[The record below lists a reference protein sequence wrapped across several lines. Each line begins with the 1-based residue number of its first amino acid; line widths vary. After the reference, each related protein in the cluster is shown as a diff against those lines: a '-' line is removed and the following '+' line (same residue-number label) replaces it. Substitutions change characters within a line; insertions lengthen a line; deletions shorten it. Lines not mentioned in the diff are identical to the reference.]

1 MNNVDITLCLKQNR
15 QAQKSLYDAYKTKMY
30 ILCQR
35 YFSDKEDS
43 KDALQE
49 GFIKVFKDLHQ
60 YDSSRASLG
69 TWMNRVFVNTCLQK
83 LRKKKVDFQSI
94 GTHTDLVGF
103 NSTIISDLHLKD
115 LTKIIQKLPIGYR
128 TVFNLYVIEGYNHR
142 EISSQLG
149 IAVGT
154 SKTQLMKAKKM
165 LRIKLAETLNEI

>member
-1 MNNVDITLCLKQNR
+1 MNKEDLTLCLKNDR
-15 QAQKSLYDAYKTKMY
+15 RAQKRLYEAYKNRMF

-35 YFSDKEDS
+35 YFSNKEDS
-43 KDALQE
+43 RDALQE

-60 YDSSRASLG
+60 YDENKAALG

-83 LRKKKVDFQSI
+83 LRKKKVDFKSI
-94 GTHTDLVGF
+94 GNHTEMIGF
-103 NSTIISDLHLKD
+103 DATIISDLNLKD
-115 LTKIIQKLPIGYR
+115 LTKVIQKLPVGYR

-149 IAVGT
+149 IAIGT

>member
-1 MNNVDITLCLKQNR
+1 MYESY
-15 QAQKSLYDAYKTKMY
+15 KSRMY

-35 YFSDKEDS
+35 YFSEKEDS
-43 KDALQE
+43 RDALQE

-60 YDSSRASLG
+60 YDDSKAVLG
-69 TWMNRVFVNTCLQK
+69 TWMNRVFINTCLQK

-94 GTHTDLVGF
+94 GIYTETIGF
-103 NSTIISDLHLKD
+103 ESTVISDLNLKD
-115 LTKIIQKLPIGYR
+115 LTKIIQKLPVGYR

-149 IAVGT
+149 IAIGT

>member
-1 MNNVDITLCLKQNR
+1 MNKEDILLCIKNDR
-15 QAQKSLYDAYKTKMY
+15 SAQKRLYESYKSRMY

-35 YFSDKEDS
+35 YFSNKEDGR
-43 KDALQE
+43 DALQE

-60 YDSSRASLG
+60 YDESKAALG

-83 LRKKKVDFQSI
+83 IRKKKVDFQAMGSHAEKI
-94 GTHTDLVGF
+94 GF
-103 NSTIISDLHLKD
+103 ESTVISDLNLKD
-115 LTKIIQKLPIGYR
+115 LTKIIQLLPLGYR
-128 TVFNLYVIEGYNHR
+128 TVFNLYVIEGYTHK

>member
-1 MNNVDITLCLKQNR
+1 MDKKDIQLCVKQDR
-15 QAQKSLYDAYKTKMY
+15 KAQKRLYEAFKTRMY

-35 YFSDKEDS
+35 YFSNKEDS

-60 YDSSRASLG
+60 YDENKAALG

-83 LRKKKVDFQSI
+83 LRKKKVDFQAM
-94 GTHTDLVGF
+94 GVKTEMVGF
-103 NSTIISDLHLKD
+103 ESTIISDLHLKD
-115 LTKIIQKLPIGYR
+115 LTRIIQKLPIGYR

-142 EISSQLG
+142 EISTQLG
-149 IAVGT
+149 IAEST

-165 LRIKLAETLNEI
+165 LRIKLAEALNEI